1 MSKCKNPCPECPYQK
16 GAASGY
22 FGGNDP
28 KIYRHAINSETV
40 IPCHMRSEH
49 DAQGNVTKNE
59 PCTGLFF
66 SIQKSCR
73 LPTTEPM
80 LNILRESR
88 AHPNAKELKSNALA
102 SWEFADYHGI
112 EDQFGGLYGAL

>member
-1 MSKCKNPCPECPYQK
+1 MSCKSPCKECPYQK
-16 GAASGY
+16 GSASGY

-28 KIYRHAINSETV
+28 GIYRHAINAETV

-49 DAQGNVTKNE
+49 DHSGEVVNPE

-73 LPTTEPM
+73 LPMTEPM
-80 LNILRESR
+80 IELLKASR
-88 AHPNAKELKSNALA
+88 AHPKVEEIKGNALA

-112 EDQFGGLYGAL
+112 EEEFGGLYGAL